1 MARVLVVEAD
11 GGSRGNP
18 GPAGYGALVRD
29 GAGGRVLA
37 ERAGYLGVSTNNVA
51 EYTGLLEGLR
61 AAVAIDPGAQVQVR
75 MDSKLVV
82 EQMSGRW
89 QVKHEALRAIGRQA
103 AALLPADRVTYTWV
117 PRAENAA
124 ADRLANEAM
133 DTGSTIAR
141 DFPGAAGPADDD
153 DEADAAPGRDTH
165 LRPSGS
171 IARYD
176 GAEAL
181 TVVLVRHGQTPL
193 TVAGGYSGG
202 GVPGPSLTTHGR
214 TQAARAADAVHRVGK
229 ELWSDLPPATEVVAS
244 PMVRTQETAAAI
256 GRRLGVHVRTDD
268 RFRECEFGDWE
279 SLTAAEI
286 ERRWPGELGRWHADG
301 TTPAPGGESYADVGA
316 RVWAGLTD
324 LAAGG
329 VGRTVVVVGHAI
341 VVRTAVGQA
350 AGAPPSHWYRLRV
363 PPGSLSIVRLWPDG
377 AAEVTTSGFPT
388 GD

>member
-29 GAGGRVLA
+29 GSDGRVLA

-61 AAVAIDPGAQVQVR
+61 AAAAIDPEADVRVR

-89 QVKHEALRAIGRQA
+89 QIKHEALRAIARQA
-103 AALLPADRVTYTWV
+103 AGLLPADRVAYTWV

-141 DFPGAAGPADDD
+141 DFPAVAGGAED
-153 DEADAAPGRDTH
+153 DEAGAAPGRDTH
-165 LRPSGS
+165 VRPSGS

-229 ELWSDLPPATEVVAS
+229 DLWPDLPRATEVVAS
-244 PMVRTQETAAAI
+244 PMVRTQETAAAV
-256 GRRLGVHVRTDD
+256 GRRLGVPVRTDA

-279 SLTAAEI
+279 SRTAVEI
-286 ERRWPGELGRWHADG
+286 EQRWPGELARWHADG

-316 RVWAGLTD
+316 RVRAGLED
-324 LAAGG
+324 LLAGG
-329 VGRTVVVVGHAI
+329 TGRTVVVVGHAI

-350 AGAPPSHWYRLRV
+350 AGAPPSRWYRLRV

-377 AAEVTTSGFPT
+377 AAELTTSGYPT

>member
-29 GAGGRVLA
+29 GATGRVLA

-61 AAVAIDPGAQVQVR
+61 AAVAIDPGAEVQVR

-89 QVKHEALRAIGRQA
+89 QVKHEVLRAIGREA
-103 AALLPADRVTYTWV
+103 AALLPAGRVTYTWV

-141 DFPGAAGPADDD
+141 DFPAAGAHPVDD
-153 DEADAAPGRDTH
+153 DEADVAPGRDTH

-229 ELWSDLPPATEVVAS
+229 ELWPDLPPATEVVAS
-244 PMVRTQETAAAI
+244 PMVRTRETAAAI
-256 GRRLGVHVRTDD
+256 GRRLGVQVRTDE

-286 ERRWPGELGRWHADG
+286 EQRWPGELAAWHADG

-316 RVWAGLTD
+316 RVWTGLQD
-324 LAAGG
+324 LLAGG
-329 VGRTVVVVGHAI
+329 AGRTVVVVGHAI

-350 AGAPPSHWYRLRV
+350 AGAPPSRWYRLRV
-363 PPGSLSIVRLWPDG
+363 PPCSLSIVRLWPDG